1 MGDYI
6 FLEQSTA
13 VLPKGNQA
21 EAYKRMC
28 ALNDDDESKRG
39 GSVGPDGE
47 KKWFAWMDA
56 NYPDTCADAKAILM
70 ELGFWFDENEDGDLL
85 FTEYDCKMGQESDF
99 LRSIGDLLTG
109 EMVWR
114 GEDHAMFRYTF
125 DRGDG
130 RDHDEFDHKMRVFE
144 PVERPVEWGR
154 AMFFPDERLAAA
166 NEKPWR

>member
-1 MGDYI
+1 MGYYI

-28 ALNDDDESKRG
+28 ALNDHDENKNG
-39 GSVGPDGE
+39 GSFGPDGE
-47 KKWFAWMDA
+47 EKWFSWMDA

-70 ELGFWFDENEDGDLL
+70 DLGFWFDENEDGDLL
-85 FTEYDCKMGQESDF
+85 FTEYDSKMGQESEF
-99 LRSIGDLLTG
+99 LRCIGDLLRG

-114 GEDHAMFRYTF
+114 GEEQDLFRYTF
-125 DRGDG
+125 GA
-130 RDHDEFDHKMRVFE
+130 KMRVYE
-144 PVERPVEWGR
+144 PVKRAIEWERV
-154 AMFFPDERLAAA
+154 AFFADERLAVA

>member
-1 MGDYI
+1 MGYYI

-28 ALNDDDESKRG
+28 ALNDDDDAKNG
-39 GSVGPDGE
+39 GSFGPDGE
-47 KKWFAWMDA
+47 EKWFSWMDA
-56 NYPDTCADAKAILM
+56 NYPDTCADAKAILAD
-70 ELGFWFDENEDGDLL
+70 LGFWFDENEDGDLL

-114 GEDHAMFRYTF
+114 GEEHNLWRYTF
-125 DRGDG
+125 GD
-130 RDHDEFDHKMRVFE
+130 KMRVHE
-144 PVERPVEWGR
+144 PVDRPIEWDQVP
-154 AMFFPDERLAAA
+154 FFSDERLAAA

>member
-1 MGDYI
+1 MGYYI

-28 ALNDDDESKRG
+28 ALNDDDEGKTG
-39 GSVGPDGE
+39 GSKDE
-47 KKWFAWMDA
+47 KWFAWMDP
-56 NYPDTCADAKAILM
+56 NYPDTCADAKAILT

-85 FTEYDCKMGQESDF
+85 FTEYDCKMGQESEF
-99 LRSIGDLLTG
+99 LRCIGDLLTG

-114 GEDHAMFRYTF
+114 GEDHTMFRYTF
-125 DRGDG
+125 WGEEG
-130 RDHDEFDHKMRVFE
+130 EVPFKMRVWE
-144 PVERPVEWGR
+144 PVERDIEWDQVP
-154 AMFFPDERLAAA
+154 FFADERLAAA